1 MSKSRVQKY
10 APLIAAVGAAAL
22 GGIAGNYIFNNFEDD
37 EKNAEGMYKKAD
49 FNSHEQTASEDIN
62 PKKEFESGEKTPRAP
77 LTGFGKRDAEPTI
90 VPTTPLP
97 QIPPPSSGELTD
109 ENSVPSKLPKT
120 PLPQVPPPSR
130 DTEKNQL
137 YVITPDGAI
146 QPYLPLEENT
156 STDKEV
162 RAGKALFIKRDSEK

>member
-1 MSKSRVQKY
+1 MSKSKVQKY

-37 EKNAEGMYKKAD
+37 EKNAGGIYKKAGL
-49 FNSHEQTASEDIN
+49 NPHEQTGSEDIN

-137 YVITPDGAI
+137 YVMTPDGAI
-146 QPYLPLEENT
+146 QPYLPLEENI

-162 RAGKALFIKRDSEK
+162 RGGKTLFIKRDPEK

>member
-1 MSKSRVQKY
+1 MSKSKVQKY
-10 APLIAAVGAAAL
+10 APLIAAMGAAAL
-22 GGIAGNYIFNNFEDD
+22 GGIAGNYIFNNFEDH
-37 EKNAEGMYKKAD
+37 EKNAGDIYKKAG
-49 FNSHEQTASEDIN
+49 FNPHEQTASEDIN
-62 PKKEFESGEKTPRAP
+62 PKKKFESGEKTPRAP
-77 LTGFGKRDAEPTI
+77 LTGIGKRDAEPMI

-120 PLPQVPPPSR
+120 PLPQVPPSSR

-137 YVITPDGAI
+137 YVMTPDGAI
-146 QPYLPLEENT
+146 QPYLPLEENI

-162 RAGKALFIKRDSEK
+162 RGGKTLFIKRDPEK